1 MPALPR
7 VDDET
12 LEEEADEEVL
22 DVACVACGTTD
33 AKAFS
38 HRMIKRRGRHGDRTR
53 RCLACVA
60 SGAGL
65 ATDQSASG
73 VAFAAPDAECGSCGG
88 TQDKQRRKL
97 LKALRQIGELKER
110 RDAGVPLEN
119 TQLAKIGREAEL
131 RSELERL
138 EAGEAT
144 GQARAA
150 SSALTAAPRKRPA
163 EDEAVA
169 PHGLQ
174 TRHEIRAA
182 KAQRKL
188 QRRQRG
194 GFGKHLESAGP
205 EGHATPMVRVGTVGQ
220 TTV

>member
-12 LEEEADEEVL
+12 LEEEADEEVI

-73 VAFAAPDAECGSCGG
+73 VAFAAPDA
-88 TQDKQRRKL
+88 
-97 LKALRQIGELKER
+97 A
-110 RDAGVPLEN
+110 
-119 TQLAKIGREAEL
+119 
-131 RSELERL
+131 
-138 EAGEAT
+138 AT

-150 SSALTAAPRKRPA
+150 SSAWTAAPRKRPA
-163 EDEAVA
+163 EEAVA

-205 EGHATPMVRVGTVGQ
+205 EGHATPMGWGQ